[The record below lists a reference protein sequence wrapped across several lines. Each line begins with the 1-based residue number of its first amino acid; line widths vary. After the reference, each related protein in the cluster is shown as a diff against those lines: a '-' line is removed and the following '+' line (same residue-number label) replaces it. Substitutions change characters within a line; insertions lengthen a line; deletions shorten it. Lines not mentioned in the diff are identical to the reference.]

1 MDRTAL
7 VTILVDL
14 IIVLK
19 QGREPATVIKAALPR
34 ALVPYYPIAGRIVEP
49 APVHRRSPTPETACG
64 SWASVDCGLKDVNSL
79 EHPLVLSKEEL
90 LSFAPPEV
98 NEEESIFMLQV
109 CVHFACGGFAV
120 GIRFSHT
127 VFDGLGAG
135 QFLKAAAEIARGHA
149 RLPVEPVW
157 CREAIPTPPKLSQG
171 HPPSVAFCFETSV
184 FDIPLDHVS
193 MVKNQQ
199 CSTFNVVTTVAWQC
213 LTRAIGLQPHV
224 DVHLGFAA
232 NARHLQRQLLPQ
244 EDFYGNCVRLPH
256 NLCLFM

>member
-1 MDRTAL
+1 PTPSGHLPLSSMDRTAL

-109 CVHFACGGFAV
+109 C
-120 GIRFSHT
+120 
-127 VFDGLGAG
+127 
-135 QFLKAAAEIARGHA
+135 FLMAAAEIARGHA
-149 RLPVEPVW
+149 RLPLEPVW

-199 CSTFNVVTTVAWQC
+199 CSTLDVVTTVAWQC

-244 EDFYGNCVRLPH
+244 EDFYGNCV
-256 NLCLFM
+256 